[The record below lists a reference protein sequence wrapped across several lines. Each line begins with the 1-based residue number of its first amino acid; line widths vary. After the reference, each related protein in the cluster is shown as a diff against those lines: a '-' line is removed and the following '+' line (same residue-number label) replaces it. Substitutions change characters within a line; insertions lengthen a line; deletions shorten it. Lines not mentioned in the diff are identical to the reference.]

1 MYSFGDLKMNGVK
14 ATNKAAMC
22 SGIYKGHAKE
32 GCYNTNV

>member
-14 ATNKAAMC
+14 ATNKSAMC